1 MGSVVSTGYDA
12 KVNYRVNH
20 ARVRSYA
27 WSLLAEMAQLR
38 PLNYRLTIDG
48 RPLHTRAVI
57 AAVGNAGYVGGGI
70 HLCPAADVTDGLLD
84 IMMIGPVSRWT
95 LIRLF
100 PLLFRPGFVK
110 HPAITQ
116 LQAHEVIVD
125 GDGLVPMADG
135 EELGATPLRFSCVPS
150 ALTIVVGND

>member
-1 MGSVVSTGYDA
+1 M
-12 KVNYRVNH
+12 
-20 ARVRSYA
+20 
-27 WSLLAEMAQLR
+27 
-38 PLNYRLTIDG
+38 I
-48 RPLHTRAVI
+48 
-57 AAVGNAGYVGGGI
+57 
-70 HLCPAADVTDGLLD
+70 DGLLD

-135 EELGATPLRFSCVPS
+135 EELGATPLRISCVPS